1 MMAGMRLNWLVLPS
15 LAPVGGIDP
24 PKPGRAPE
32 RRLTSALAALGTQMV
47 AAGDGGLAPGRDGR
61 AVEGG
66 AFHLHAAAKPTTKTG
81 EPLLQVRGLG
91 KAFGGLQAV
100 QELDFEVYP
109 GEIVAMI
116 GPNGAGKTTVF
127 NMLTATYRPS
137 NGVMTFRGRDLGKL
151 APHQVTRLGLVR
163 TFQNLKLFNN
173 MSALDNVKVGRYC
186 RTRSGLAAA
195 IANLPWTK
203 KEEHEIEER
212 AMGTLE
218 FVGLGNQ
225 AFELA
230 KSLPY
235 GDQKLLEIARALAT
249 DPTMILLDEPAA
261 GLNSSESA
269 ELVKLVRKIR
279 ADGVTVML
287 IEHDMKVVMS
297 ISERIVVLDHGEQI
311 AEGTPAQICADQRV
325 IDAYLGKAV

>member
-1 MMAGMRLNWLVLPS
+1 MVRVRLNWLALPS
-15 LAPVGGIDP
+15 LAPVGGAAHQGP
-24 PKPGRAPE
+24 RRPPE
-32 RRLTSALAALGTQMV
+32 RRLSAALEGLSAQAQM
-47 AAGDGGLAPGRDGR
+47 AADGAGSMADSGALHLQQ
-61 AVEGG
+61 AVKPVTEGV
-66 AFHLHAAAKPTTKTG
+66 
-81 EPLLQVRGLG
+81 EPLLKVRGLG
-91 KAFGGLQAV
+91 KVFGGLQAV
-100 QELDFEVYP
+100 QDLDFEVYP

-127 NMLTATYRPS
+127 NMLTATYRPTR
-137 NGVMTFRGRDLGKL
+137 GTMTFRGHELGRL

-163 TFQNLKLFNN
+163 TFQNLKLFAN

-195 IANLPWTK
+195 IARMPWTK

-212 AMGTLE
+212 AMETLE
-218 FVGLGNQ
+218 FVGLADQ

-235 GDQKLLEIARALAT
+235 GDQKLLEIARGLAT

-261 GLNSSESA
+261 GLNSGESA

-297 ISERIVVLDHGEQI
+297 ISERIVVLDHGVQI

>member
-1 MMAGMRLNWLVLPS
+1 MSRMRLNWLVLPS
-15 LAPVGGIDP
+15 LVPAGGAGPSGP
-24 PKPGRAPE
+24 PRPPE
-32 RRLTSALAALGTQMV
+32 RRLAAALEGLSVRMMAADEGAAPHLHV
-47 AAGDGGLAPGRDGR
+47 AAQ
-61 AVEGG
+61 
-66 AFHLHAAAKPTTKTG
+66 PTAEAG
-81 EPLLQVRGLG
+81 EPLLKVRGLG

-100 QELDFEVYP
+100 QDLDFEVYP

-127 NMLTATYRPS
+127 NMLTATYRPTTGS
-137 NGVMTFRGRDLGKL
+137 MEFRGRELGRL
-151 APHQVTRLGLVR
+151 SPHQVTRLGLVR
-163 TFQNLKLFNN
+163 TFQNLKLFSN

-186 RTRSGLAAA
+186 RTRSGLAAS
-195 IANLPWTK
+195 IARLPWTK
-203 KEEHEIEER
+203 REERHIEER
-212 AMGTLE
+212 AFEILE
-218 FVGLGNQ
+218 FVGLSDQ

-261 GLNSSESA
+261 GLNSGESA

-297 ISERIVVLDHGEQI
+297 ISERIVVLDHGLKI